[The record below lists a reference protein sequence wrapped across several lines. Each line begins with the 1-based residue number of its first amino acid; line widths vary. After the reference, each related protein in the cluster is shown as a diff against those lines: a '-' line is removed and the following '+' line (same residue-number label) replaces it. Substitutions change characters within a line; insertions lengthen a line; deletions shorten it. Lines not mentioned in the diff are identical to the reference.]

1 MLQTLRAPRNR
12 PAILLLAGVG
22 VVLLGLVLV
31 LNQTWSPTACDE
43 DSCAEARQWMSATAT
58 LIVILAGLYQY
69 WRAQLWKRAEFVAAE
84 MDKFFS
90 RPQVRNATLMIDWS
104 KRKVNLFEDDEPDTW
119 PVIARETQ
127 CKALVP
133 HTVDRERSAEEME
146 RAREAA
152 DSDLG
157 GFTMDEMGIRDS
169 FDTFLDGLERFAGYV
184 ESGLVTT
191 RDLRPYLGY
200 WIDDV
205 ADTCCSPLDA
215 AWTCCFMAYVQFYD
229 YEGVQALFRSYGYDI
244 RIPGPMF
251 DTFKSMALSVPKPAL
266 GVDLNDIER
275 VVREKRAEDLKR
287 DASRERS
294 LKRAS

>member
-1 MLQTLRAPRNR
+1 
-12 PAILLLAGVG
+12 
-22 VVLLGLVLV
+22 
-31 LNQTWSPTACDE
+31 
-43 DSCAEARQWMSATAT
+43 MSATAT

-90 RPQVRNATLMIDWS
+90 RPQIRNATLMIDWS
-104 KRKVNLFEDDEPDTW
+104 KRKVNLFDDDRAW
-119 PVIARETQ
+119 PIISRRMQ

-133 HTVDRERSAEEME
+133 HTVQRKRTEDEME
-146 RAREAA
+146 RASEAA

-157 GFTMDEMGIRDS
+157 GFTLEEMGIRDS
-169 FDTFLDGLERFAGYV
+169 FDAFLDGLERFAGYV

-205 ADTCCSPLDA
+205 ADTCCTEIDA

-229 YEGVQALFRSYGYDI
+229 YQGVQALFRSYGYDI
-244 RIPGPMF
+244 QIPGAMF
-251 DTFKSMALSVPKPAL
+251 NTFKSMVSMDSNAI
-266 GVDLNDIER
+266 GVDMDEVEK
-275 VVREKRAEDLKR
+275 VVREKRAEELKR
-287 DASRERS
+287 DQARERE